1 MATLEPK
8 EWAAASQKWPVDIR
22 NSKSKNGA
30 AVKATDKKRASLYNL
45 FLLFYDQTLKQFIF
59 LFADSL
65 SPKSCEEFSFGTF
78 WRRRRFSFFP
88 LPTDEFYSFR
98 LESAGQA
105 KEIGNLLFTP
115 IASFEFSSITPY
127 FLFLNQQRRFRYTHF
142 TTLLKFLNSTASVV
156 HTTVPNVEKVRQWS
170 FPPGG

>member
-78 WRRRRFSFFP
+78 WRRRRFSFFFP
-88 LPTDEFYSFR
+88 FQPMNFIRSVLNPPDKRKKLAIYYSHR
-98 LESAGQA
+98 SLVS
-105 KEIGNLLFTP
+105 
-115 IASFEFSSITPY
+115 SF
-127 FLFLNQQRRFRYTHF
+127 Q
-142 TTLLKFLNSTASVV
+142 V
-156 HTTVPNVEKVRQWS
+156 
-170 FPPGG
+170 